1 MYIHHIFF
9 IHSSVDEHSGCFHI
23 LATLNSAAVNVGVLT
38 HICGIEKSG
47 VDEPICKEGL
57 EAQMEKGLVDT
68 AGGGEGGTNG
78 GSSSDVCTRC
88 A

>member
-68 AGGGEGGTNG
+68 AGEGEDRPKGESGINI
-78 GSSSDVCTRC
+78 SHYH